1 MQNVSIYQINTR
13 AFCYKQNKALLQ
25 IPLEYFRKL
34 KSLGIDYVW
43 MMGVWEPLSKK
54 YIDKYCKEIN
64 LLKEYKKAL
73 PDVKEDDIV
82 GSPYAISDYKLN
94 PALGNLDDIKLLKQK
109 LNSIG
114 LKLIV
119 DFVPNHFGASTPLL
133 ETHEDVFLKCK
144 KEDFFNDRIT
154 FFRPFKEK
162 EVFFAHGKDPN
173 FAAWQ
178 DTVQINY
185 FSESARNF
193 MEQILLN
200 LSSVA
205 DGVRCDM
212 AMLCLNRIFAKTWK
226 NIIEKQNLH
235 APQNEFWSEAI
246 KKVKAKNPN
255 FIFIAETYWDTE
267 WEMQN
272 LGFDYTYDKR
282 LMDRIKYSDAND
294 IRGHLRA
301 ETLYQE
307 KLVRF
312 IENHDEERSIKAL
325 GEDKAKMAAIIISTI
340 LGMRFYYDGEFEGKT
355 VKLPVQLRR
364 EPVEEENKEIKE
376 FYLKLLNIVNT
387 DIFRK
392 GSWSLLNVERGED
405 SLSYNN
411 ILAWSREYE
420 GKKVLII
427 INFSEYDSSAH
438 IRVNFGNSEKIKFT
452 DLLNNKEYEYKKSD
466 LDTNGLFVKL
476 KKYSAHIFSCEYCV
490 TI

>member
-25 IPLEYFRKL
+25 IPLEYFRNL

-54 YIDKYCKEIN
+54 YIDKYCKEEN

-82 GSPYAISDYKLN
+82 GSPYAISNYKLN
-94 PALGNLDDIKLLKQK
+94 PVLGNLNDIELLKQK
-109 LNSIG
+109 LNSVG

-133 ETHEDVFLKCK
+133 ETNKNVFLKCEK
-144 KEDFFNDRIT
+144 DDFLNDNIT
-154 FFRPFKEK
+154 FFKPYDDKE
-162 EVFFAHGKDPN
+162 EYFAHGKDPN

-178 DTVQINY
+178 DTVQVNY
-185 FSESARNF
+185 FSTSARNF
-193 MEQILLN
+193 MINTLLDIAKV
-200 LSSVA
+200 S

-212 AMLCLNRIFAKTWK
+212 AMLAINRIFKKTWDIVLSK
-226 NIIEKQNLH
+226 HNINVPET
-235 APQNEFWSEAI
+235 EFWSDAI
-246 KKVKAKNPN
+246 KYVKKSNPN
-255 FIFIAETYWDTE
+255 FIFIAEAYWDTE
-267 WEMQN
+267 WEMQQ

-301 ETLYQE
+301 ETSYQE

-355 VKLPVQLRR
+355 VRLPVQLRR
-364 EPVEEENKEIKE
+364 EPVEEENKDIKE
-376 FYLKLLNIVNT
+376 FYLKLLKIVNN

-392 GSWSLLNVERGED
+392 GTWCLLNAERGED
-405 SLSYNN
+405 SLSFNN
-411 ILAWSREYE
+411 ILSWAFEYGE
-420 GKKVLII
+420 KKVIVI

-438 IRVNFGNSEKIKFT
+438 IRFNFGNSEKITFI
-452 DLLNNKEYEYKKSD
+452 DLLNDKEYEYKKSD
-466 LDTNGLFVKL
+466 LDANGLFVKL
-476 KKYSAHIFSCEYCV
+476 NKYTAHIFS
-490 TI
+490 IK